1 MDRLLAALQLLDK
14 ALGKQEAAMEAG
26 AAAAAEGA
34 EGAAAAAAAAAAEG
48 AAAGGGA
55 LRVVAVITGKGPLKA
70 EYEERTRK
78 P

>member
-34 EGAAAAAAAAAAEG
+34 EGAE
-48 AAAGGGA
+48 AGGGA

-70 EYEERTRK
+70 EYEERTRN